1 MKFYFSTTL
10 FESLL
15 EGLSGSF
22 VDTFFNLGRSTV
34 NEVFSLFQTET
45 GLLFNELNDS
55 QFSGTCALEYYVERG
70 LLLGGL
76 SSSTTGGGSC
86 NSYSSSCGFDTI
98 FILQDLCEFVN
109 FLNGKVNQL
118 FSKSF
123 QICHCRIILIVFL
136 LS

>member
-10 FESLL
+10 FESFL

-22 VDTFFNLGRSTV
+22 VNTFLNFRRSAIY
-34 NEVFSLFQTET
+34 EVFSLFEAET
-45 GLLFNELNDS
+45 GLLFNELHDS
-55 QFSGTCALEYYVERG
+55 EFSGTSALEYYVERG
-70 LLLGGL
+70 FLFGGL
-76 SSSTTGGGSC
+76 SSSTTGCGSGNC
-86 NSYSSSCGFDTI
+86 YSSSCGFDTI
-98 FILQDLCEFVN
+98 FLLEDLCEFVN

-123 QICHCRIILIVFL
+123 QICHCRIILNVFL